1 MVTNGIPLASG
12 LGLNSADATAAFP
25 FLILGF
31 FFATHGYLV
40 YRGIAKVPPQ
50 RLWGFLDRPNID
62 LVCAWLGLGLLMF
75 GCGQIL
81 SVPPFLPLDIVGQVI
96 SWSGAPVFLFGVI
109 CYIHL
114 PKFMTPAW
122 ARTPE
127 GIAQAAEEF
136 AAAQAAA
143 AAEKAAIAA
152 DKAAYLA
159 AKAAKKAAK
168 KGQPVAGE
176 AVPETEQSAARE
188 DGTVSEPDES
198 VDAGQSAS

>member
-1 MVTNGIPLASG
+1 MVTTGIPLASG

-25 FLILGF
+25 FLIVGF
-31 FFATHGYLV
+31 FFAAHGYLV

-50 RLWGFLDRPNID
+50 RLWGIIDRPNID
-62 LVCAWLGLGLLMF
+62 LACTWLGVGFLMF
-75 GCGQIL
+75 GGGQIL

-96 SWSGAPVFLFGVI
+96 SWSGALVFLFGVI

-114 PKFMTPAW
+114 PKFLTPVW

-143 AAEKAAIAA
+143 AAEKADIAA
-152 DKAAYLA
+152 DRAAYLA
-159 AKAAKKAAK
+159 AKRAKKAAR
-168 KGQPVAGE
+168 KGQPVADE
-176 AVPETEQSAARE
+176 AAPEADQPTTQE